1 MHDPKKVLLQGVCFC
16 RESLIQSEDVVADLL
31 GKLECWLCVLVVG
44 ADLLRELPLL
54 QLSHFPLTF
63 PLLSKPS
70 VLILS
75 DIFRVLISL
84 VTISL
89 SILP

>member
-1 MHDPKKVLLQGVCFC
+1 MHDPKKVLLQGVCLC
-16 RESLIQSEDVVADLL
+16 RESLVKSEDVVADLL
-31 GKLECWLCVLVVG
+31 GKLKSWLSVLVVR

-70 VLILS
+70 VLVLS

-84 VTISL
+84 VTISI
-89 SILP
+89 SIFP